1 LRRFLLAAGV
11 GLGIV
16 GPALADPAVTTAPST
31 MHRAPN
37 PNSRLVQAVP
47 PNAQID
53 IVSCTG
59 DWCYASWRHLFGY
72 IPAYAVAQGA
82 APPAPPV
89 IVEAPPI
96 VVGPAWG
103 YRWGHPYGWG
113 GYGYGWRGW

>member
-1 LRRFLLAAGV
+1 LRHFLLAAGV
-11 GLGIV
+11 GLSLAA
-16 GPALADPAVTTAPST
+16 PALAEPAITTAPST

-53 IVSCTG
+53 LVSCTG
-59 DWCYASWRHLFGY
+59 DWCYASWRHLSGY

-82 APPAPPV
+82 APPPPV

-96 VVGPAWG
+96 VIGPTFG
-103 YRWGHPYGWG
+103 FGFGHPYGWDG
-113 GYGYGWRGW
+113 YYGYGWRHW